1 MPCLLSPPIAIIDK
15 RVFYDKKENAF
26 FLEVI
31 YSFGESDVY
40 GPFETESDAKR
51 FL

>member
-15 RVFYDKKENAF
+15 RVFYDKKGKAF

-40 GPFETESDAKR
+40 GPFESEVDAR
-51 FL
+51 NFL